1 MTQSVVNVAQ
11 DFSKYPAGR
20 YNEDGP
26 ASGQAFRD
34 KFLIPALK
42 ESRSLTIQLDGTRGY
57 GSSFLE
63 EAFGGAVREG
73 YKPEIVKQAFKLISE
88 DKSLVEE
95 IQDYIDHGSDP
106 E

>member
-1 MTQSVVNVAQ
+1 MAQLVVNVSR

-20 YNEDGP
+20 YIEDGP
-26 ASGQAFRD
+26 ASGQLFRD

-42 ESRSLTIQLDGTRGY
+42 EAKELTIELDGTRGY

-63 EAFGGAVREG
+63 EAFGGAVRAG
-73 YKPEIVKQAFKLISE
+73 FSPKTVKQAFKLISN

-95 IQDYIDHGSDP
+95 IHDYIEHGSEP

>member
-1 MTQSVVNVAQ
+1 MTQPVVNVAR

-42 ESRSLTIQLDGTRGY
+42 ESRTLTIQLDGTRGY

>member
-1 MTQSVVNVAQ
+1 MTQSIINVAR

-26 ASGQAFRD
+26 ASGQAFRE
-34 KFLIPALK
+34 KFLIPVL
-42 ESRSLTIQLDGTRGY
+42 SDRGSLTIELDGTRGY

-73 YKPEIVKQAFKLISE
+73 FDPATVKRAFTLVSADNSLI
-88 DKSLVEE
+88 EE
-95 IQDYIDHGSDP
+95 IHDYIERGGDP